1 MGQATGQPKCE
12 LFSESEIQLFLAA
25 VAVQITF
32 VRMRK
37 GKWSGGSS
45 ATEREKDYGQEDQM
59 NSPGHYQS

>member
-1 MGQATGQPKCE
+1 
-12 LFSESEIQLFLAA
+12 LFLAA
-25 VAVQITF
+25 VVVQITF